1 MVGSLVD
8 KESKENNKNVSLN
21 AEAQNR
27 LIRLKQEQNVHSKKT
42 LVAKKEEAIHSLVEK
57 HIRPSDF
64 RMFFSIYD
72 IITLLIGI

>member
-27 LIRLKQEQNVHSKKT
+27 LIRLKQEQNVQSKKKT
-42 LVAKKEEAIHSLVEK
+42 HVAKKEEAMHSLVEK
-57 HIRPSDF
+57 HIRPSD
-64 RMFFSIYD
+64 
-72 IITLLIGI
+72 

>member
-27 LIRLKQEQNVHSKKT
+27 LIRLKQEQNVQSKKNT
-42 LVAKKEEAIHSLVEK
+42 RSKERRSYA
-57 HIRPSDF
+57 
-64 RMFFSIYD
+64 
-72 IITLLIGI
+72 

>member
-27 LIRLKQEQNVHSKKT
+27 LIRLKQEQNVQSKKKT
-42 LVAKKEEAIHSLVEK
+42 LVAKKEEAMHSLVEK

-72 IITLLIGI
+72 IITLLI